1 VETVFVKA
9 IQISRTGGPEV
20 LDLVELPT
28 PETKTGEVLV
38 KAEAIGVNYFDT
50 MIRTGRYRWMP
61 KLPFVLGNEM
71 SGHVAAIGSGVAGLK
86 VGQKVFVAG
95 YEIGNRGGL
104 YAEYATVPAEAA
116 LPLPEGVSAVEA
128 TTLTNYQL
136 ALILLHHAARGV
148 TPRTVVVYGAA
159 GGVGTALIDA
169 ARLAG
174 ATVIGTAGSPEKCA
188 FVRTRGAA
196 HVIDYRTEPVVER
209 VNAITGGRGA
219 DIVFDH
225 VAGKAFTEGLKMV
238 APLGMI
244 VSYAVLGGMPE
255 TDLFKEM
262 RANVER
268 SPAVRCFT
276 MHTYDHMEEPRRE
289 AMARALELIAGKQG
303 RPAIAARLPLADARR
318 AHELIEAR
326 TAMGKIVLTP

>member
-1 VETVFVKA
+1 MKA
-9 IQISRTGGPEV
+9 VQLSRTGGSEV
-20 LDLVELPT
+20 LDIVDLPT
-28 PETKTGEVLV
+28 PAPGPGEVLV
-38 KAEAIGVNYFDT
+38 KAVAIGVNYFDT

-61 KLPFVLGNEM
+61 KLPFILGNEM
-71 SGHVAAIGSGVAGLK
+71 SGTVTALGPGVTALKAG
-86 VGQKVFVAG
+86 QPVFIAG

-104 YAEYATVPAEAA
+104 YAEYAVVPEEAA
-116 LPLPEGVSAVEA
+116 WPLPANVTAEDA

-136 ALILLHHAARGV
+136 AWILLHHAARGV
-148 TPRTVVVYGAA
+148 APKTVVVYGAA
-159 GGVGTALIDA
+159 GGVGTALIDV

-174 ATVIGTAGSPEKCA
+174 ATVIGTAGTQEKCA
-188 FVRTRGAA
+188 FVKARGAA
-196 HVIDYRTEPVVER
+196 HAIDYKSETVVER
-209 VNAITGGRGA
+209 VLALTEGRGA

-225 VAGKAFTEGLKMV
+225 VAGQAFTDGLKMT

-262 RANVER
+262 RANIER

-289 AMARALELIAGKQG
+289 AMAKAVELLGSGKVK
-303 RPAIAARLPLADARR
+303 PAIAARFPIADVRR
-318 AHELIEAR
+318 AHDMIEAR
-326 TAMGKIVLTP
+326 TANGKIVLVP